1 MPEKNSNPSRP
12 EAELRAVASHFALA
26 GTFASGIAY
35 GSGHIHDTFLLR
47 TRERSGPDYILQC
60 VNHAIFKDVPA
71 MMENIVRV
79 TEHMRRKVSAVP
91 GSDPGREVLTVVP
104 ACSGAS
110 FHCDEKGDYWRC
122 FLFIDHRELGER
134 PGTPGQAFEAGRLFG
149 RFLNLLAD
157 LPEPPLHETIPHFHD
172 LERRLADF
180 HAALDADPRQRQDAA
195 AAEIA
200 FVGEREN
207 DMKRILSQALAGGLP
222 WRVTHN
228 DTKFNNVLFDPR
240 GRGVCVIDLDT
251 VMPGHV
257 LYDFGDAIRS
267 AANTARED
275 EADPERV
282 GLRLDIFRDF
292 AAGYLGELRG
302 VLAAAE
308 TRLLAFS
315 ARLMTYIIGLRFL
328 SDYIEG
334 DRYFKVGYAEHN
346 LQRARVQFRLLE
358 DMERRSG
365 QMEDIVG
372 RLSEK
377 TTS

>member
-12 EAELRAVASHFALA
+12 EAELRAMALHFALA
-26 GTFASGIAY
+26 GSFASGAAY
-35 GSGHIHDTFLLR
+35 GSGHIHDTFLVR
-47 TRERSGPDYILQC
+47 TRERSCPDYILQRINP
-60 VNHAIFKDVPA
+60 VIFKNVPA

-79 TEHMRRKVSAVP
+79 TEHMRRKIAAIP
-91 GSDPGREVLTVVP
+91 GRDAEREVLTVVP
-104 ACSGAS
+104 ALSGAN
-110 FHCDEKGDYWRC
+110 FHRNEQGEYWRC
-122 FLFIDHRELGER
+122 FLFIDHFELGER

-149 RFLNLLAD
+149 RFLKLLAD
-157 LPEPPLHETIPHFHD
+157 LPEPPLRETIPRFHD

-180 HAALDADPRQRQDAA
+180 HSALGADPRQRRAA
-195 AAEIA
+195 SAAEIA
-200 FVGEREN
+200 FIGERE
-207 DMKRILSQALAGGLP
+207 DEMKRILSQALAEGLP
-222 WRVTHN
+222 LRVTHN
-228 DTKFNNVLFDPR
+228 DTKFNNVLFDSR